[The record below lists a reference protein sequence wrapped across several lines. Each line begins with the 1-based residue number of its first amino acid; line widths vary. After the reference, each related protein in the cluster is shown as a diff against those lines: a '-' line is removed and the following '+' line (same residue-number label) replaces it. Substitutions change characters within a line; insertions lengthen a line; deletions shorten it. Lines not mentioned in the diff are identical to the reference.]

1 MTKQN
6 LLAKILGLPA
16 GTKFY
21 FDPNDKNFITSLL
34 ADNNGNSNMLRF
46 TMDKKAP
53 TIQQRI
59 IYDRNSN

>member
-1 MTKQN
+1 MNK
-6 LLAKILGLPA
+6 LAELLGLPK
-16 GTKFY
+16 GTRFY

-46 TMDKKAP
+46 IMDKKAP

-59 IYDRNSN
+59 LR